1 MAGDATGECAPLLSE
16 TPQETPH
23 PDTSGAS
30 SIRSNGKPKATSY
43 ELASESTPLL
53 AHRASESIQ
62 YLGDVNGSSSPARES
77 SPSPSSTKQGTRWIT
92 RPSSIALLSLILA
105 IITVLGLGF
114 ASPTVIKQYAET
126 ASVFKVTDVSIDSFT
141 SDGVQARVQGSFV
154 LDASRV
160 SSKFVRDFGRLGT
173 WLARE
178 IETDE
183 TDVQVYLPE
192 YGKVLLGTATIPPIR
207 VNIRDGHMNTI
218 DFLTDLKAGD
228 IAGVRVVANDWLQGR
243 LGQLR
248 VRGVA
253 SVRLRSGILYLGSQ
267 TISESFVFQDHN
279 HRGFPNFNITKLD
292 FHEVKTPAHQKA
304 MEADISVLVMN
315 RYPVKLTV
323 PPMGFK
329 ISVPNCAPSDPYIVV
344 ANATTDLVQI
354 APSKPV
360 NVSAKGF
367 IGRLPDTLT
376 TACPGTNSSPL
387 DLLVEN
393 YIRGLES
400 KIYIRGGRSPS
411 SNLPNWIEAFLRNV
425 TVPVPFAGRA
435 LGHLVRNFSMTNVH
449 FFLPEPFA
457 EPDTPEAQPTVSALV
472 NAVIALP
479 KEMNFPLNISRV
491 RSTAYIYYE
500 GKELGY
506 IMLKKWQNATA
517 TRIEDGSPPSAAL
530 LVQFDIKKAPLQVT
544 NGDTFTDVIQA
555 LILERKPI
563 PLHVKAKVDAET
575 DTALGQFII
584 RDIPASGNI
593 TVKPPASGG
602 FSDLKVAVDTL
613 EIVQTTESSIL
624 LGAQLNVTN
633 PTEYSANVPYLNFR
647 VAHNGTNVGDVTA
660 RNLSI
665 SPGLNSG
672 LQISALWDPLR
683 FGGKDGIPT
692 GQDLISRYVSGF
704 NTSITL
710 RPHQLTVPA
719 LPKLGLAL
727 SALELDIPIPKL
739 RAPGDDERNPGD
751 DGQTHFIKDATLH
764 LWSSTA
770 VFTLASP
777 LVSTTL
783 LITAIDAAA
792 FYNHTEPVGY
802 IKYDLPFAV
811 PPGISQTPRL
821 PVDLDFSG
829 AGYEAI
835 RQALGGTLRMDAVAN
850 VDVQLGNYSNTV
862 LYKGKGIG
870 AKVRI

>member
-1 MAGDATGECAPLLSE
+1 MAGDAAGECAPLLSD
-16 TPQETPH
+16 TSQENPH
-23 PDTSGAS
+23 PDTSGTS

-43 ELASESTPLL
+43 ELLSESTPLL
-53 AHRASESIQ
+53 AHRANEGIQ
-62 YLGDVNGSSSPARES
+62 YLGDVHISSSSSRES
-77 SPSPSSTKQGTRWIT
+77 SPSPSSTKQGTRWIL

-105 IITVLGLGF
+105 IIAVLGLGF
-114 ASPTVIKQYAET
+114 ASPIVIKQYAET
-126 ASVFKVTDVSIDSFT
+126 ASVFKATDVSIDSFT
-141 SDGVQARVQGSFV
+141 SDGVQARVQGSFF
-154 LDASRV
+154 LDGSRV
-160 SSKFVRDFGRLGT
+160 STKFVRDLGRLGT

-183 TDVQVYLPE
+183 TEVQVYLPE
-192 YGKVLLGTATIPPIR
+192 YGNVLLGTATIPPIR

-218 DFLTDLKAGD
+218 DFVTDLKAGD
-228 IAGVRVVANDWLQGR
+228 MTGVRVVANDWLQGR

-253 SVRLRSGILYLGSQ
+253 SVRLTSGILYLGSQ

-279 HRGFPNFNITKLD
+279 HHGIPDFNITRLD
-292 FHEVKTPAHQKA
+292 FHEVTTPAHQKA

-329 ISVPNCAPSDPYIVV
+329 ISVPNCAPRDRYIVV

-354 APSKPV
+354 APNEPV
-360 NVSAKGF
+360 NISAKGF
-367 IGRLPDTLT
+367 IGRLPDALT
-376 TACPGTNSSPL
+376 TACPGTTSSPL

-400 KIYIRGGRSPS
+400 KIYIRGGKSPS
-411 SNLPNWIEAFLRNV
+411 SDLPNWIEGFLRNV

-435 LGHLVRNFSMTNVH
+435 LGHLVRNFSMTDVH
-449 FFLPEPFA
+449 FSLPEPFA
-457 EPDTPEAQPTVSALV
+457 QPDTPEAQPTVSALV
-472 NAVIALP
+472 KAVISLP
-479 KEMNFPLNISRV
+479 KEMNFPLNISHV

-506 IMLKKWQNATA
+506 IKIKKWQNATA
-517 TRIEDGSPPSAAL
+517 TRIQDGSPPSAAL

-544 NGDTFTDVIQA
+544 NGDTFTNVVQA

-613 EIVQTTESSIL
+613 EIAQTTESSIL
-624 LGAQLNVTN
+624 LAAKLNLTN
-633 PTEYSANVPYLNFR
+633 PTEYSANVPYINLR
-647 VAHNGTNVGDVTA
+647 VAHNGTNVGHVTA

-672 LQISALWDPLR
+672 VEISALWDPLQ
-683 FGGKDGIPT
+683 FGGKDGIAA

-704 NTSITL
+704 NTSIAL
-710 RPHQLTVPA
+710 RPHQHTIPT

-727 SALELDIPIPKL
+727 SALELEIPIPKL
-739 RAPGDDERNPGD
+739 RAPGDDDRNPGD

-777 LVSTTL
+777 LLSTTL

-792 FYNHTEPVGY
+792 FYNHTEPVGK

-835 RQALGGTLRMDAVAN
+835 RQALGGTLRMDAVAD
-850 VDVQLGNYSNTV
+850 VDVRLGNYSNTV
-862 LYKGKGIG
+862 FYKGKGIG